1 VTVGDR
7 VATGIGGFDRLV
19 AGGFP
24 RGTVNLLA
32 GPAGS
37 GKSLFGLHFI
47 HHGASQLS
55 EPGLYLVLEEERD
68 GIERALASYGMDIGA
83 LEREGRMLLVDL
95 GGLRA
100 DDPRG
105 VVGFSHLQDFLAAA
119 LPKTGAKRLVVD
131 SLSAVG
137 LYYANPEELRQGM
150 FTFARFLRARDITTL
165 LITESVEGGPLTR
178 FGIEQFVSDSFVHLD
193 LEEVKGDLRRTLTV
207 RKMRFTRHDASK
219 HPVHITSHGL
229 VVLDEEKV
237 V

>member
-1 VTVGDR
+1 MTDR

-19 AGGFP
+19 GGGLP

-37 GKSLFGLHFI
+37 GKSLFGLHFV
-47 HHGASQLS
+47 HHGAADGG
-55 EPGLYLVLEEERD
+55 EPGLYLVLEENREGVARALATYGMDVGPLERD
-68 GIERALASYGMDIGA
+68 GRL
-83 LEREGRMLLVDL
+83 LLVDM

-100 DDPRG
+100 DDPQG

-119 LPKTGAKRLVVD
+119 LPRTGAKRLVVD

-137 LYYANPEELRQGM
+137 LFYPNPEQLRLEM
-150 FTFARFLRARDITTL
+150 FAFCRFLRARDVTTL
-165 LITESVEGGPLTR
+165 LITESIEGGPLTR
-178 FGIEQFVSDSFVHLD
+178 FGVEQFVADSFIHLD
-193 LEEVKGDLRRTLTV
+193 LEEIKGDLRRTLTV

-219 HPVHITSHGL
+219 HPVHITPTGM
-229 VVLDEEKV
+229 VVLDQEKV